1 MNRTKVFQ
9 TKFGQGCWIDI
20 SVQQD
25 PFSKDCGVTFISTG
39 KISKAGVFYNI
50 KNGSLFI
57 AYLRQKVL
65 TRNDL
70 IRNTM

>member
-25 PFSKDCGVTFISTG
+25 PYSKVCGVTFISTG
-39 KISKAGVFYNI
+39 TISKAGVFTISKTDRHLLRTSKSSYKKQSYENI
-50 KNGSLFI
+50 V
-57 AYLRQKVL
+57 Q
-65 TRNDL
+65 
-70 IRNTM
+70 